1 MANKQEDL
9 LFKDVG
15 EEEIEVLL
23 KRIKIKSK
31 KKKLNP
37 TEIRFI
43 DANVLIADI
52 IIELDEIILIIEFQ
66 STIVDTNDKDRF
78 LAYFSMVNF
87 KKLHGFIKGF
97 PGIMTKLSGIFSKV
111 GTAISGISAPILI
124 AVAVIAVL
132 VAAFKHLWDTNE
144 DFRNKMISI
153 WDGIVEKVTSFVET
167 VKSKFAALDSEKY
180 LGRIL

>member
-66 STIVDTNDKDRF
+66 STIVDT
-78 LAYFSMVNF
+78 
-87 KKLHGFIKGF
+87 
-97 PGIMTKLSGIFSKV
+97 
-111 GTAISGISAPILI
+111 
-124 AVAVIAVL
+124 
-132 VAAFKHLWDTNE
+132 
-144 DFRNKMISI
+144 
-153 WDGIVEKVTSFVET
+153 
-167 VKSKFAALDSEKY
+167 
-180 LGRIL
+180 